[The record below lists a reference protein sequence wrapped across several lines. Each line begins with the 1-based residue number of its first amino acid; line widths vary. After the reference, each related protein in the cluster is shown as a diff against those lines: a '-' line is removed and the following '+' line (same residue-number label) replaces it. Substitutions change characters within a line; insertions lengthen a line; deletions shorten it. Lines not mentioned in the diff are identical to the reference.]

1 MFIEKN
7 NEIRGELFKLV
18 DTLNEQQFNQK
29 PDAESWS
36 PKEILDHL
44 VKMEI
49 TITKGISEQ
58 LINPTSPVAKKK
70 PIQISTIRLI
80 KVTAPDY
87 TIPSPAFKTKEEMKN
102 SLHQARM
109 ELLETYTSTTQDIL
123 KNKSL
128 KHPIFGQVPLIQ
140 WFPFVGIHEKRHLK
154 QLEKTIEKIKG
165 HK

>member
-18 DTLNEQQFNQK
+18 DTLNEQQFNEK

-58 LINPTSPVAKKK
+58 LVNQTSPVAKKK
-70 PIQISTIRLI
+70 PIGISTIRLI
-80 KVTAPDY
+80 KVKAPVY
-87 TIPSPAFKTKEEMKN
+87 TIPNPAFKTKEEMKH

-123 KNKSL
+123 KSKSL

-140 WFPFVGIHEKRHLK
+140 WFPFVGLHEKRHLK